1 MWRSDI
7 RSNLE
12 EHCPNRGGSHVAS
25 SPRFHFCAML
35 LNPLMAQAQSLEEE
49 PRASQEKRT
58 SETQFVFL
66 CSSAYLS
73 GDSTKGT

>member
-1 MWRSDI
+1 MSLRVLVFI
-7 RSNLE
+7 FVL
-12 EHCPNRGGSHVAS
+12 CS
-25 SPRFHFCAML
+25 ST
-35 LNPLMAQAQSLEEE
+35 PLMAQAQSLEEE